1 MSKQK
6 SRKINVNLRKKIGI
20 VAGTN
25 PQHVAAQNG
34 WIWKYG
40 NAQEEIE
47 PRAFVQL
54 NDVSQLWSDQLIQE

>member
-1 MSKQK
+1 
-6 SRKINVNLRKKIGI
+6 